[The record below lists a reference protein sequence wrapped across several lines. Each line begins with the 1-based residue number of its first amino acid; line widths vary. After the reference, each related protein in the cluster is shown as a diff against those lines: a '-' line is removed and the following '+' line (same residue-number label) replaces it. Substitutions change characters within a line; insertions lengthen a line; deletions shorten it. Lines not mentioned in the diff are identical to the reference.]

1 MGQSPFKG
9 KKALVMGL
17 GLHGGGVETVRFLAG
32 RGADVVCT
40 DLRTEEQLRPSLDAL
55 EGLPVRYVLGRHN
68 PGDFDAADIIVKN
81 PAVASD
87 NPLLAGRRNIETDIS
102 LFLRCSSSPLIA
114 LTGSKGKSTAASALH
129 HILRCRYPGARLG
142 GNITVSPLNFLEN
155 LRSGDPVV
163 LELSSWQLA
172 DLRRN
177 RDFHPEIA
185 CITNLMQDHQ
195 NRYAS
200 FADYEADKT
209 VVFTSLEPGGLAVFP
224 DNRYGRKWAAGC
236 AGTSVLVGTE
246 PPRGTAEVSAP
257 RSWLTEDNRGLY
269 HPGAPVPP
277 NRTENL
283 LPRKLKVPGRPFR
296 LNALFAGTIA
306 RLRGCDA
313 GMIRESLA
321 DFPGVPYRME
331 HFLESGGIAF
341 YDDTAATIPAAAA
354 AAVRSVDR
362 PVILIAGGTDKEL
375 DFSDF
380 DSAAPIPR
388 CIVMLAGS
396 ATEKWL
402 PRIRRIGAAVQGPFA
417 RMDAAVDAALAAAS
431 PGDAVILSPGAA
443 SFGMF
448 NHEFERGDAFKAACR
463 ERTEQ
468 PHHTSVRSTRA

>member
-1 MGQSPFKG
+1 MEQSPFKG

-17 GLHGGGVETVRFLAG
+17 GLHGGGVETVRFLTG

-142 GNITVSPLNFLEN
+142 GNITVSPLNFLED

-209 VVFTSLEPGGLAVFP
+209 VVFTSLAPGGLGVFP

-246 PPRGTAEVSAP
+246 PPGAP
-257 RSWLTEDNRGLY
+257 RSSPPPA
-269 HPGAPVPP
+269 PGSPKTTAGCIIPVPRCP
-277 NRTENL
+277 RTAPKTFFPENS
-283 LPRKLKVPGRPFR
+283 R
-296 LNALFAGTIA
+296 
-306 RLRGCDA
+306 
-313 GMIRESLA
+313 
-321 DFPGVPYRME
+321 FPG
-331 HFLESGGIAF
+331 
-341 YDDTAATIPAAAA
+341 
-354 AAVRSVDR
+354 
-362 PVILIAGGTDKEL
+362 
-375 DFSDF
+375 
-380 DSAAPIPR
+380 
-388 CIVMLAGS
+388 
-396 ATEKWL
+396 
-402 PRIRRIGAAVQGPFA
+402 GPFA
-417 RMDAAVDAALAAAS
+417 STPSS
-431 PGDAVILSPGAA
+431 PEPSPACGDAMP
-443 SFGMF
+443 
-448 NHEFERGDAFKAACR
+448 E
-463 ERTEQ
+463 
-468 PHHTSVRSTRA
+468 